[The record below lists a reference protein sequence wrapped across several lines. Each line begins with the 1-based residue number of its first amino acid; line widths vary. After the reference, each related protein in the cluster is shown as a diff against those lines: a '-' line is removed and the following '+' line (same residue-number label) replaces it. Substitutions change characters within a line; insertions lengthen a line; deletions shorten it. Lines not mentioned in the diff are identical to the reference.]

1 MFLKNKKDG
10 FGLLEV
16 LLGIG
21 LLVIFTGGI
30 YFAFNSIL
38 ISLRTSR
45 ALITATELLNDRAE
59 FIRNLSYAS
68 IGTQGGIPAGNIL
81 PTEQITR
88 SGDTFMIQTTVR
100 NIDDPFDGTL
110 GGVPND
116 TAPADYKLIELHVT
130 CVTCPP
136 NVSASITVRA
146 APAGLETTGDNG
158 ALFIIV
164 SDANVQ
170 PVAGANIVV
179 ANSSTI
185 PNILI
190 SDVTNA
196 DGMLQLVDAPTSTES
211 YRVTVTKSGYSSE
224 QTYPPGDPANPN
236 PVQPHGNVSTGLVTK
251 IYFYIDK
258 LSAVTLNT
266 NDYFCNAI
274 PDVGYTLS
282 GTKLIGTNPDPDLN
296 VKKYNT
302 TSTTDGNGTKV
313 LSLEWDIAYYLSVN
327 DVNYNFEGVAPYDQG
342 AFPVAPSTT
351 ITKRLIVSTANPAAL
366 QLAVYDATTSVPLD
380 EALITLEGS
389 TSTSAITGHRLVTDT
404 NWAAGNYSSKD
415 ESINTDSLPGSI
427 ILQLVTST
435 YPTDGPHWLIGNTI
449 DFGSNA
455 AGAFSI
461 DWTPQSQPVNTD
473 VKFQI
478 ATNNDNASWNFVGPD
493 GTASTFY
500 MSSSTLNAI
509 HQNNRYLRYKVFLTT
524 NDEIVTPR
532 VDDITFDFMGGCIP
546 SGQILKNGLA
556 TGIYTLTVSRAG
568 YATFSTSTSV
578 DYNYQRVGVGLF
590 GL

>member
-170 PVAGANIVV
+170 PVAGAKIVV
-179 ANSSTI
+179 A
-185 PNILI
+185 
-190 SDVTNA
+190 
-196 DGMLQLVDAPTSTES
+196 
-211 YRVTVTKSGYSSE
+211 
-224 QTYPPGDPANPN
+224 DP
-236 PVQPHGNVSTGLVTK
+236 
-251 IYFYIDK
+251 
-258 LSAVTLNT
+258 
-266 NDYFCNAI
+266 
-274 PDVGYTLS
+274 
-282 GTKLIGTNPDPDLN
+282 
-296 VKKYNT
+296 
-302 TSTTDGNGTKV
+302 
-313 LSLEWDIAYYLSVN
+313 
-327 DVNYNFEGVAPYDQG
+327 
-342 AFPVAPSTT
+342 
-351 ITKRLIVSTANPAAL
+351 
-366 QLAVYDATTSVPLD
+366 
-380 EALITLEGS
+380 
-389 TSTSAITGHRLVTDT
+389 
-404 NWAAGNYSSKD
+404 
-415 ESINTDSLPGSI
+415 
-427 ILQLVTST
+427 
-435 YPTDGPHWLIGNTI
+435 
-449 DFGSNA
+449 
-455 AGAFSI
+455 
-461 DWTPQSQPVNTD
+461 
-473 VKFQI
+473 
-478 ATNNDNASWNFVGPD
+478 
-493 GTASTFY
+493 
-500 MSSSTLNAI
+500 
-509 HQNNRYLRYKVFLTT
+509 
-524 NDEIVTPR
+524 
-532 VDDITFDFMGGCIP
+532 
-546 SGQILKNGLA
+546 
-556 TGIYTLTVSRAG
+556 
-568 YATFSTSTSV
+568 
-578 DYNYQRVGVGLF
+578 
-590 GL
+590 